1 MTATEVF
8 DEILALKSI
17 FCNPG
22 EFYLIS
28 PSSLEELESSTGPI
42 SFKIAVKCTAE
53 QESNDAT
60 KSLEKTEKN
69 TLCFVVEMTVVIPLN
84 YPQTLPEISL
94 SCTEISK
101 KGVTSLRDK
110 LIEYAGNQFEKNH
123 SSSSEPMIMEIIA
136 MWLQENASLFFDKR
150 ALNIERNDSSGDD
163 SILLLK
169 LDHMRNKNRYIRT
182 ITRWIDE
189 LNLNGRLFFA
199 SYLILIL
206 LTGETDN
213 VREYLRRH
221 KTCNVDVDSSG
232 KPCKERMINVLVQEK
247 APSNLRI
254 CGLGEGECKSLSEL
268 EERFTELNLEHF
280 FKEHIKP
287 LL

>member
-101 KGVTSLRDK
+101 KG
-110 LIEYAGNQFEKNH
+110 
-123 SSSSEPMIMEIIA
+123 
-136 MWLQENASLFFDKR
+136 
-150 ALNIERNDSSGDD
+150 
-163 SILLLK
+163 
-169 LDHMRNKNRYIRT
+169 
-182 ITRWIDE
+182 
-189 LNLNGRLFFA
+189 
-199 SYLILIL
+199 
-206 LTGETDN
+206 ETDN

>member
-1 MTATEVF
+1 MTATEVR
-8 DEILALKSI
+8 DEILVLKSI

-28 PSSLEELESSTGPI
+28 PSSLEALEASQGPI
-42 SFKIAVKCTAE
+42 SFRIAVKCAAE
-53 QESNDAT
+53 RESNDAMG
-60 KSLEKTEKN
+60 SLEKETVG
-69 TLCFVVEMTVVIPLN
+69 CVVEMTVVIPRN

-101 KGVTSLRDK
+101 KGLSSLRNK
-110 LIEYAGNQFEKNH
+110 LIEYAESLH
-123 SSSSEPMIMEIIA
+123 SSSSEPMIMEIV
-136 MWLQENASLFFDKR
+136 MWLQENASLFFDKP
-150 ALNIERNDSSGDD
+150 ALNSTKNDSSGDD
-163 SILLLK
+163 FILLLK
-169 LDHMRNKNRYIRT
+169 LDHMRNKTRYIKT

-189 LNLNGRLFFA
+189 LNLNGRLFFS

-206 LTGETDN
+206 LTGETGN

-247 APSNLRI
+247 APRNLR
-254 CGLGEGECKSLSEL
+254 
-268 EERFTELNLEHF
+268 
-280 FKEHIKP
+280 
-287 LL
+287 